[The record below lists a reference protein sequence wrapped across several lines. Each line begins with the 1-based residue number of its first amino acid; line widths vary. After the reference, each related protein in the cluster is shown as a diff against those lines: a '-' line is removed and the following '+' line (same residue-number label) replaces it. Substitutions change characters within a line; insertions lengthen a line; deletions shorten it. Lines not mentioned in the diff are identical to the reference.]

1 MLSAQYQV
9 QALLQVD
16 QPYAA
21 QVMVPVTASATPT
34 SPNPLLI
41 LVLAA
46 MVGAILGIFV
56 IFLRDAWR

>member
-1 MLSAQYQV
+1 MLSAQYQA
-9 QALLQVD
+9 QALLEVD

-34 SPNPLLI
+34 SANPLLI

-46 MVGAILGIFV
+46 MVGAILGVFV
-56 IFLRDAWR
+56 IFLRDAWH